1 MNETKERYEV
11 IMAGSGGQGLVL
23 AGIMLGEA
31 AMLEGKVVMQT
42 QTYEAA
48 SRGGFSMAEVIISTE
63 EIIYQHVQEPDI
75 VLTLTEETLGK
86 YAAFA
91 EKGIPVFYDTT
102 LAKPRTGDH
111 LSGFAFTQMA
121 SDMGNVASV
130 NILAMGALLAAVP
143 MVKTESLV
151 QVIRKRF
158 KGKAV
163 DLNIRALQAGL
174 ELVRGV

>member
-1 MNETKERYEV
+1 MLIETV
-11 IMAGSGGQGLVL
+11 FAGFGGQGVL
-23 AGIMLGEA
+23 SMGLNLTQA

-48 SRGGFSMAEVIISTE
+48 SRGGFSMAEVIISPE
-63 EIIYQHVQEPDI
+63 EIIYQHVLEPDI
-75 VLTLTEETLGK
+75 VLTLTEETLEK
-86 YAAFA
+86 YAGFA
-91 EKGIPVFYDTT
+91 EKGVPVFYDTT
-102 LAKPRTGDH
+102 LSKPRTGDH

-130 NILAMGALLAAVP
+130 NILAMGALLAKVP

-174 ELVRGV
+174 ELVRGA